1 MERLMRPIITAKKF
15 TITDDVRERFEK
27 KLKTLNKFFP
37 EDTEATVKV
46 YQERGRE
53 TVEITIYRGGVIFRA
68 EETEKT
74 YSAALDK
81 CIDVL
86 TRQIRKNRTRIEK
99 QLRRDIPIEYGDVPD
114 SVLEDEDKLVITKA
128 KKFDIQSM
136 NVEEAIMQMNLLSH
150 KFFLFRNSE
159 NGMLNVVYKR
169 KENEYGLIEPND

>member
-1 MERLMRPIITAKKF
+1 MRPIITAKKF
-15 TITDDVRERFEK
+15 TVTDDVRERFEK
-27 KLKTLNKFFP
+27 KLKTLDKFFP
-37 EDTEATVKV
+37 DETEATVKV

-53 TVEITIYRGGVIFRA
+53 TVEITIYRNGVIFRA
-68 EETEKT
+68 EETDRT
-74 YSAALDK
+74 YASSLDK

-99 QLRRDIPIEYGDVPD
+99 QLRKDIPIEYDVPD
-114 SVLEDEDKLVITKA
+114 SVTEDEENIVITKT

-136 NVEEAIMQMNLLSH
+136 SPEEAVMQMNLLSH
-150 KFFLFRNSE
+150 QFFLFRNSD